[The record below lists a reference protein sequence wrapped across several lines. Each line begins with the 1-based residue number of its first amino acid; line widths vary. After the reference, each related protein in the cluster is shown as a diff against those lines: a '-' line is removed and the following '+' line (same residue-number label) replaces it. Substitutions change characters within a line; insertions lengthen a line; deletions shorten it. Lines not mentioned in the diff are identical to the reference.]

1 MIMYLFLLVNKG
13 YINSITSKNE
23 NVERERHAEG
33 FIVDVSEKCNDF
45 ILGTLESMMRS
56 KS

>member
-23 NVERERHAEG
+23 NVERERQAEG